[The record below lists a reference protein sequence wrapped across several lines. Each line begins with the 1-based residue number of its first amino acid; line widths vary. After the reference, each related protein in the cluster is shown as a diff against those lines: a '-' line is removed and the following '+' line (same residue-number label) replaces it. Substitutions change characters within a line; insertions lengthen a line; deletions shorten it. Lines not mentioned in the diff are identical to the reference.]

1 MNKSCQTHDECVY
14 TKDMA
19 TTPIQGDNNMKSNTK
34 TGLTNA
40 EQRGTLC
47 YMKSDY
53 TYKTVEGWFF
63 INDNYTVVMRKIGGR
78 NRFSLCTTHQVYY
91 FVPTEAKK

>member
-1 MNKSCQTHDECVY
+1 
-14 TKDMA
+14 MA
-19 TTPIQGDNNMKSNTK
+19 RTPIQGDNNMT
-34 TGLTNA
+34 TTTALTNA
-40 EQRGTLC
+40 QQRGTLC

-78 NRFSLCTTHQVYY
+78 NRFSVCTTYQVLD
-91 FVPTEAKK
+91 FVPTEEKN

>member
-1 MNKSCQTHDECVY
+1 
-14 TKDMA
+14 MA
-19 TTPIQGDNNMKSNTK
+19 TTPETGDNNMT
-34 TGLTNA
+34 TTTALTNA
-40 EQRGTLC
+40 QQRGTLC

-78 NRFSLCTTHQVYY
+78 NRFSICTTYQVYD